1 MNSFFLRV
9 FGTRNTVYFR
19 SVLFMQRAI
28 QNIPKKHMHNNVVDF
43 EKYFRKCLTTIKI
56 SKIKPFE
63 NFPLYSSYVIL
74 IIMLHLVAS

>member
-9 FGTRNTVYFR
+9 FGT
-19 SVLFMQRAI
+19 L
-28 QNIPKKHMHNNVVDF
+28 NIFQKCSIFAENYTKHFKKHMHDNIVDF

-63 NFPLYSSYVIL
+63 IFLLYSSYVIL